1 MNRIVRLSLLVA
13 LLLSLGSFGI
23 AGAQTG
29 VSGIDAAVTYTSGF
43 QVQNLEATTA
53 TVSLEFYN
61 QDGTLAVNPAP
72 QYTINGNAS
81 RTFFPI
87 SDAPVGFNGSLVISS
102 DKDIRAVN
110 NLVGSGPGNYF
121 AATNGFQAGSTS
133 VSLPLIMCNNSGFD
147 TFFNVQNA
155 GSADANI
162 TITYIPGSNGTAGLT
177 DVATIKPGAA
187 KTFDQTEGS
196 STRNCATLKDGSGKF
211 IGSASITSNQ
221 PIVATVMQL
230 NTGGFKVLMGYG
242 GFTQGS
248 PTVALPLVMANNASY
263 YTGIQV
269 QNVGA
274 SSTSVTVAYS
284 PNTAGANNPI
294 ADTFTLA
301 AGASKT
307 IIQSG
312 VGASSGANNWNTIG
326 RYIGAA
332 TITNTGGQPL
342 VAIANQVRPSPALG
356 AAYEGFNPATATTK
370 VSAPLIM
377 ANNSTY
383 YTGIQVQNVSGGSVN
398 VTIKYGAN
406 TAGAFAPADEVFTLA
421 AGASKTI
428 IQNGN
433 APGNG
438 SAVNSWGTNRYIGS
452 ATITATG
459 GNIVAVVNQVSG
471 SVAGDQFAAS
481 NAFNY

>member
-1 MNRIVRLSLLVA
+1 MNRIVRLGLLVA
-13 LLLSLGSFGI
+13 LVFSLGSFGI

-29 VSGIDAAVTYTSGF
+29 ITGLDAAVTYTSGF

-53 TVSLEFYN
+53 TVNLAFYD

-72 QYTINGNAS
+72 QYTINGNS
-81 RTFFPI
+81 SKTFFPI

-121 AATNGFQAGSTS
+121 AATNGFQAGSNS

-155 GSADANI
+155 GNADANI
-162 TITYIPGSNGTAGLT
+162 TITYTPGSNGTAGLT

-196 STRNCATLKDGSGKF
+196 TTRNCTTLKDASGKF

-230 NTGGFKVLMGYG
+230 NTGSFKVLMGYG

-248 PTVALPLVMANNASY
+248 TTVALPLVMANNAGY

-312 VGASSGANNWNTIG
+312 VGASSGANDWNTIG

-356 AAYEGFNPATATTK
+356 AAYEGFDPSTATTK

-383 YTGIQVQNVSGGSVN
+383 YTGIQVQNVSSTSAN
-398 VTIKYGAN
+398 VTLKYGTN
-406 TAGAFAPADEVFTLA
+406 TAGAFTPADEVFSLA

-438 SAVNSWGTNRYIGS
+438 SAVNNWGTNKYIGS
-452 ATITATG
+452 ATITSTG

-481 NAFNY
+481 DAFNY